1 MARPSSISRC
11 FWLGVF
17 AVALGAGAAGGDALK
32 NADGSWKYSNHL
44 LGETS
49 PYLLL
54 HAHNPVEWYPWGEEA
69 LARAKAEDKPI
80 FLSVG
85 YSTCYWCHVME
96 RLVFS
101 DSEIAAQM
109 NASFINIKVDR
120 EERPDIDRIYMLAT
134 QLTTRHGGW
143 PNSVFL
149 TPDQEP
155 FFAGT
160 YFPPEPLPGRPSFP
174 QVLDFTRQRWQ
185 DQREQ
190 VLQIAARLTAA
201 IRDLESGQQ
210 MAAVPPDSL
219 LVARVLAAVQV
230 RYDAINGGF
239 GGAPKFP
246 PSLRLEMLMATAER
260 FADPQVQRIVLHS
273 LEQMAA
279 GGIYDQVGG
288 GFHRYATD
296 AEWRVPHFEKMLYN
310 QAHLARLYLRAYELT
325 GDDRWRWVA
334 EDIFRFVAREMT
346 GPEGAFYSALDAE
359 TEAEEGK
366 YYLWT
371 AGDLESAL
379 GREAELFWRV
389 YELAPMPE
397 GEEGVLYVKA
407 PSAEAELRAQ
417 MEPLRQR
424 VLAARAER
432 LYPLLDDKIL
442 AAWNGMMIEAYAQG
456 FAVLGDP
463 AYRRAAERAAD
474 FSLQH
479 LRREDGGLWRVH
491 RLGISRQEAY
501 LDDYAFL
508 ARGLTALYRAT
519 GEARW
524 LQAAGELS
532 AEMVARFWDQ
542 EVGGFFFTEASNA
555 LIVRS
560 KFAQDSAMPSG
571 NAVAAHALLDLA
583 ELTGQA
589 HGSAG
594 FDGELSRTELAE
606 AYRSRAAQILSA
618 FSGAMWTQPSASV
631 HLAAAVE
638 RHLQTSLSAAALAD
652 AQVDS
657 LVSMRVELPAQQPV
671 AGEAF
676 AVAVHLSIRPGW
688 HINAN
693 PPSGDLLIPTSLTL
707 NADWPLDFAR
717 VRYPTGRAQ
726 AFPAL
731 EETLSVYE
739 DQVALWA
746 DLSLPKSAAGTAG
759 YVRFLVQY
767 QACDEIRCLPPAEL
781 SQSVLVAVAP

>member
-1 MARPSSISRC
+1 MAGLWSIARC
-11 FWLGVF
+11 VWLGVF
-17 AVALGAGAAGGDALK
+17 IAIAPLGPAAGDALK
-32 NADGSWKYSNHL
+32 DADGSNHL
-44 LGETS
+44 AGETS

-85 YSTCYWCHVME
+85 YSTCHWCHVME
-96 RLVFS
+96 RRVFS
-101 DSEIAAQM
+101 DPEIAAQM

-149 TPDQEP
+149 TPAQEP

-160 YFPPEPLPGRPSFP
+160 YFPPRALPGRPSFP
-174 QVLDFTRQRWQ
+174 QVLDFAHRRWQ

-190 VLQIAARLTAA
+190 VLQIAARLTVA
-201 IRDLESGQQ
+201 IRDLESGQET
-210 MAAVPPDSL
+210 AAAPPDSL
-219 LVARVLAAVQV
+219 LVAEVLAAVQA

-246 PSLRLEMLMATAER
+246 PSLRLELLMASPER

-279 GGIYDQVGG
+279 GGLYDQIGG
-288 GFHRYATD
+288 GFHRYSTD

-310 QAHLARLYLRAYELT
+310 QAHLARLYVRAYELT
-325 GDDRWRWVA
+325 GDARWRWVA

-346 GPEGAFYSALDAE
+346 GPDGAFYSALDAE

-371 AGDLESAL
+371 ARGLESEL
-379 GREAELFWRV
+379 GREADLFWDG
-389 YELAPMPE
+389 YGLAAMPAGE
-397 GEEGVLYVKA
+397 GGVLYAKT
-407 PSAEAELRAQ
+407 PLAEAELRER
-417 MEPLRQR
+417 MTPVRQR

-432 LYPLLDDKIL
+432 PYPLLDDKVL
-442 AAWNGMMIEAYAQG
+442 AAWNGMMIEAYARG
-456 FAVLGDP
+456 FAVLGEP
-463 AYRRAAERAAD
+463 LYRRTAERAAD
-474 FSLQH
+474 FALEN
-479 LRREDGGLWRVH
+479 LRRADGGLWRVH
-491 RLGISRQEAY
+491 RLGTSQQGAY

-519 GEARW
+519 GERRW
-524 LQAAGELS
+524 LQAARELS
-532 AEMVARFWDQ
+532 AEMVARFWD
-542 EVGGFFFTEASNA
+542 EAAGGFFFTEANNA

-560 KFAQDSAMPSG
+560 KFAQDSALPSG

-589 HGSAG
+589 P
-594 FDGELSRTELAE
+594 
-606 AYRSRAAQILSA
+606 YRNRAAHILAA
-618 FSGAMWTQPSASV
+618 FGEAMRAQPAASV
-631 HLAAAVE
+631 HLAVAAE
-638 RHLQTSLSAAALAD
+638 RHLQTALSAAELTDTPA
-652 AQVDS
+652 DS
-657 LVSMRVELPAQQPV
+657 LVAMRVELSVQRPV

-676 AVAVHLSIRPGW
+676 AATVHLDIRPGW

-693 PPSGDLLIPTSLTL
+693 PASDDLLIPTSLTL
-707 NADWPLDFAR
+707 NADWPLDVAR
-717 VRYPTGRAQ
+717 VRYPTGHSR

-731 EETLSVYE
+731 GETLAVYE
-739 DQVALWA
+739 EQVVLRA
-746 DLSLPKSAAGTAG
+746 DLSLPPVAAGTAG

-767 QACDEIRCLPPAEL
+767 QACDETRCLPPAEL
-781 SQSVLVAVAP
+781 SQRVLVAVAP

>member
-1 MARPSSISRC
+1 MARLWSISRC
-11 FWLGVF
+11 FWLGLF
-17 AVALGAGAAGGDALK
+17 AAALGAGVAVGNELK

-44 LGETS
+44 VGETS

-101 DSEIAAQM
+101 DPEIAAQM
-109 NASFINIKVDR
+109 NVSFINIKVDR

-134 QLTTRHGGW
+134 QLTTQHGGW

-160 YFPPEPLPGRPSFP
+160 YFPPKPLPGRPSFP
-174 QVLDFTRQRWQ
+174 QVLDFTHQRWQ
-185 DQREQ
+185 NKREQ
-190 VLQIAARLTAA
+190 VLQIAGRLTAA

-210 MAAVPPDSL
+210 MTAVPADSL
-219 LVARVLAAVQV
+219 LVARVLAAIQA

-246 PSLRLEMLMATAER
+246 PSLRLEMLTATAER

-273 LEQMAA
+273 LERMAA
-279 GGIYDQVGG
+279 GGIYDQIGG

-310 QAHLARLYLRAYELT
+310 QAHLSRLYLCAYELT

-371 AGDLESAL
+371 AEDIENVL
-379 GREAELFWRV
+379 GHEAELFWGA
-389 YELAPMPE
+389 YGLAPMPE
-397 GEEGVLYVKA
+397 GEGGVLYVKT
-407 PSAEAELRAQ
+407 PPAELRDRMA
-417 MEPLRQR
+417 PLRQR

-432 LYPLLDDKIL
+432 PYPLLDDKVL
-442 AAWNGMMIEAYAQG
+442 AAWNGMMIEAYARG

-463 AYRRAAERAAD
+463 EYRQAAERAAD
-474 FSLQH
+474 FALEH

-508 ARGLTALYRAT
+508 TRGLTALYRAT

-524 LQAAGELS
+524 LQAAHELS
-532 AEMVARFWDQ
+532 DEMVARFWDE

-560 KFAQDSAMPSG
+560 KFAQDSALPSG
-571 NAVAAHALLDLA
+571 NAVATHVLLDLA

-589 HGSAG
+589 HGSA
-594 FDGELSRTELAE
+594 ELAE
-606 AYRSRAAQILSA
+606 AYRSRVAQILSA
-618 FSGAMWTQPSASV
+618 FGGAMWAQPAASV
-631 HLAAAVE
+631 HLTAAVE
-638 RHLQTSLSAAALAD
+638 RHLQASLSAAALAN
-652 AQVDS
+652 AQADS

-676 AVAVHLSIRPGW
+676 AVAVHLDIRPGW

-707 NADWPLDFAR
+707 NADWPLAFAH
-717 VRYPTGRAQ
+717 VRYPTGRSQ

-731 EETLSVYE
+731 AETLAVYE

-746 DLSLPKSAAGTAG
+746 DLSLPPAAAGTSG
-759 YVRFLVQY
+759 YLRFLVQY
-767 QACDEIRCLPPAEL
+767 QACDEVRCLPPTEL
-781 SQSVLVAVAP
+781 SQSIRVVVAP

>member
-1 MARPSSISRC
+1 MTRLPSISQY

-17 AVALGAGAAGGDALK
+17 AAALGAGDAGGDALK

-44 LGETS
+44 EGETS

-101 DSEIAAQM
+101 DPEIAAQM
-109 NASFINIKVDR
+109 NDSFINIKVDR

-174 QVLDFTRQRWQ
+174 QVLDFARQRWQ

-219 LVARVLAAVQV
+219 LVARVLSAIQV

-246 PSLRLEMLMATAER
+246 PSLRLEMLMASAER

-273 LEQMAA
+273 LERMAA
-279 GGIYDQVGG
+279 GGIYDQIGG

-310 QAHLARLYLRAYELT
+310 QAHLSRLYLRAYELT

-334 EDIFRFVAREMT
+334 EDVFLFVAREMT

-371 AGDLESAL
+371 AEDLENAL
-379 GREAELFWRV
+379 GREAESFWSV
-389 YELAPMPE
+389 YGLAPMPE
-397 GEEGVLYVKA
+397 GEEGVLYVKT
-407 PSAEAELRAQ
+407 SLAEAELRAQ
-417 MEPLRQR
+417 MAPVRQR

-432 LYPLLDDKIL
+432 LYPLLDDKVL

-474 FSLQH
+474 FALQH

-524 LQAAGELS
+524 LQAARELS

-542 EVGGFFFTEASNA
+542 EVGGFFFTEVSNA

-560 KFAQDSAMPSG
+560 KFAQDSALPSG
-571 NAVAAHALLDLA
+571 NAVGTHALLDLA

-589 HGSAG
+589 H
-594 FDGELSRTELAE
+594 
-606 AYRSRAAQILSA
+606 YRSRAAQILSA
-618 FSGAMWTQPSASV
+618 FSGAMWAQPSASV
-631 HLAAAVE
+631 HLAAAAE
-638 RHLQTSLSAAALAD
+638 RHLQASLSAAASAD
-652 AQVDS
+652 TPADS

-676 AVAVHLSIRPGW
+676 AVAVHLDIRPGW

-693 PPSGDLLIPTSLTL
+693 PPSGDFLIPTSLTL

-717 VRYPTGRAQ
+717 VRYPTGRSQ

-731 EETLSVYE
+731 AETLSVYE

-746 DLSLPKSAAGTAG
+746 DLSLPPAAAGTAG

-767 QACDEIRCLPPAEL
+767 QACDEVRCLPPTEL

>member
-1 MARPSSISRC
+1 MARLLSIARC
-11 FWLGVF
+11 FWLVVF
-17 AVALGAGAAGGDALK
+17 AAGVAGGDALK

-44 LGETS
+44 VGETS

-96 RLVFS
+96 RLVFAEP
-101 DSEIAAQM
+101 EIAAQM

-134 QLTTRHGGW
+134 QLTTRRGGW

-190 VLQIAARLTAA
+190 VLQIAARLTSA

-219 LVARVLAAVQV
+219 LVARVLSAIQV

-246 PSLRLEMLMATAER
+246 PSLRLEMLMASAER

-273 LEQMAA
+273 LERMAA
-279 GGIYDQVGG
+279 GGIYDQIGG

-371 AGDLESAL
+371 AADLEKVL
-379 GREAELFWRV
+379 GRDAELFWSV
-389 YELAPMPE
+389 YGLAPMPE
-397 GEEGVLYVKA
+397 GEGGVLYAKT
-407 PSAEAELRAQ
+407 SLAEAELQDRIA
-417 MEPLRQR
+417 PVRQR

-432 LYPLLDDKIL
+432 LYPLRDDKVL
-442 AAWNGMMIEAYAQG
+442 AAWNGMMIEAYARG

-474 FSLQH
+474 FALEH

-508 ARGLTALYRAT
+508 VRGLTALYRAT
-519 GEARW
+519 GEVRW
-524 LQAAGELS
+524 LQAARELS

-583 ELTGQA
+583 ELTGRA
-589 HGSAG
+589 HDSA
-594 FDGELSRTELAE
+594 EASMLSSAETSAE

-618 FSGAMWTQPSASV
+618 FGGAMWAQPTASV
-631 HLAAAVE
+631 HLTAAVE
-638 RHLQTSLSAAALAD
+638 RHLQTSLSAAASEDSQA
-652 AQVDS
+652 DS
-657 LVSMRVELPAQQPV
+657 LVSMRVELPAQQLV
-671 AGEAF
+671 AEETF
-676 AVAVHLSIRPGW
+676 AVAVHLDIRPGW

-693 PPSGDLLIPTSLTL
+693 PPSGDFLIPTSLTL

-717 VRYPTGRAQ
+717 VRYPAGRSQ

-731 EETLSVYE
+731 AETLSVYE
-739 DQVALWA
+739 EQVALWA
-746 DLSLPKSAAGTAG
+746 DLSLPKSSAGTVG
-759 YVRFLVQY
+759 DVRFLVQY
-767 QACDEIRCLPPAEL
+767 QACDETRCLPPAEL
-781 SQSVLVAVAP
+781 SQSVQVAVAP

>member
-1 MARPSSISRC
+1 MARLLSIAQC

-17 AVALGAGAAGGDALK
+17 AVGVAGGDALK

-44 LGETS
+44 VGETS

-69 LARAKAEDKPI
+69 LTRAKSEDKPI

-96 RLVFS
+96 RLVFA
-101 DSEIAAQM
+101 DAEIAAQM

-190 VLQIAARLTAA
+190 VLQIASRLTSA

-219 LVARVLAAVQV
+219 LVARVLSAIQV

-273 LEQMAA
+273 LERMAA
-279 GGIYDQVGG
+279 GGIYDQIGG

-371 AGDLESAL
+371 AEDLENAL
-379 GREAELFWRV
+379 GREAELFWSV
-389 YELAPMPE
+389 YGLAPMPE
-397 GEEGVLYVKA
+397 GEGGVLYVKA
-407 PSAEAELRAQ
+407 SLVDADLRAQ
-417 MEPLRQR
+417 IAPVRQR
-424 VLAARAER
+424 VLAARTER
-432 LYPLLDDKIL
+432 LYPLLDDKVL
-442 AAWNGMMIEAYAQG
+442 AAWNGMMIEAYARG

-463 AYRRAAERAAD
+463 AYRRTAERAAD
-474 FSLQH
+474 FALEH

-524 LQAAGELS
+524 LQAARELS

-583 ELTGQA
+583 ELTGRA
-589 HGSAG
+589 HGSA
-594 FDGELSRTELAE
+594 EASTLSSAETPAE
-606 AYRSRAAQILSA
+606 AYRSRAEQILSA
-618 FSGAMWTQPSASV
+618 FGGAMWAQPTASV
-631 HLAAAVE
+631 HLTAAVE
-638 RHLQTSLSAAALAD
+638 RHLQTSLSAVASVD
-652 AQVDS
+652 AQEDS
-657 LVSMRVELPAQQPV
+657 LVSMRVELPAQPPV
-671 AGEAF
+671 AGETF
-676 AVAVHLSIRPGW
+676 AVAVHLDIRPGW

-693 PPSGDLLIPTSLTL
+693 PPSGDFLIPTSLTL

-717 VRYPTGRAQ
+717 VRYPTGRSQ

-731 EETLSVYE
+731 AETLSVYE
-739 DQVALWA
+739 DEVALWA
-746 DLSLPKSAAGTAG
+746 DLSLPKSSAGKVG
-759 YVRFLVQY
+759 DVRFLVQY
-767 QACDEIRCLPPAEL
+767 QACDETRCLPPAEL
-781 SQSVLVAVAP
+781 SQSVQVAVAP

>member
-1 MARPSSISRC
+1 MARLLSISRC
-11 FWLGVF
+11 LWLGFF
-17 AVALGAGAAGGDALK
+17 AAALGADAVGGDALK
-32 NADGSWKYSNHL
+32 NADGSWKYTNHL
-44 LGETS
+44 VEETS

-101 DSEIAAQM
+101 DPEIAAQM
-109 NASFINIKVDR
+109 NVSFINIKVDR

-190 VLQIAARLTAA
+190 VLQIAARLTTA

-219 LVARVLAAVQV
+219 LVARVLSAIQV

-273 LEQMAA
+273 LERMAA
-279 GGIYDQVGG
+279 GGIYDQIGG

-310 QAHLARLYLRAYELT
+310 QAHLSRLYLRAYELT

-334 EDIFRFVAREMT
+334 EDVFRFVAREMT
-346 GPEGAFYSALDAE
+346 GPEGAFFSALDAE

-371 AGDLESAL
+371 AEELENAL
-379 GREAELFWRV
+379 GGEAELFWSV
-389 YELAPMPE
+389 YGLAPMPE
-397 GEEGVLYVKA
+397 GEEGVLYVKT
-407 PSAEAELRAQ
+407 SLAEAELRAQ
-417 MEPLRQR
+417 MVPVRQR

-432 LYPLLDDKIL
+432 LYPLLDDKVL
-442 AAWNGMMIEAYAQG
+442 AAWNGMMIEAYARG

-474 FSLQH
+474 FALQN

-524 LQAAGELS
+524 LQAARELS

-589 HGSAG
+589 HGSATR
-594 FDGELSRTELAE
+594 LSSSKSELAE

-618 FSGAMWTQPSASV
+618 FGGAMWAQPTASV
-631 HLAAAVE
+631 HLTAAVE
-638 RHLQTSLSAAALAD
+638 RHLQASLSAAALAD
-652 AQVDS
+652 TPADS

-676 AVAVHLSIRPGW
+676 AVAVHLDIRPGW

-717 VRYPTGRAQ
+717 VRYPAGRSQ

-731 EETLSVYE
+731 AETLSVYE

-746 DLSLPKSAAGTAG
+746 DLSLPPAAAGTAG
-759 YVRFLVQY
+759 YLRFLVQY
-767 QACDEIRCLPPAEL
+767 QACDEVRCLPPAEL
-781 SQSVLVAVAP
+781 SQSVQVAVAP

>member
-1 MARPSSISRC
+1 MAGLSSIARC
-11 FWLGVF
+11 VWFGVF
-17 AVALGAGAAGGDALK
+17 VAGPASGDALK
-32 NADGSWKYSNHL
+32 TADGSWKYSNHL
-44 LGETS
+44 EGETS

-69 LARAKAEDKPI
+69 LARAQAEDKPI

-96 RLVFS
+96 RRVFS
-101 DSEIAAQM
+101 DPAIAAQM

-160 YFPPEPLPGRPSFP
+160 YFPPKPLPGRPSFP
-174 QVLDFTRQRWQ
+174 QVLDFAHRRWQ
-185 DQREQ
+185 DQRAQ

-201 IRDLESGQQ
+201 IRDLESGPET
-210 MAAVPPDSL
+210 AVAPPDSL
-219 LVARVLAAVQV
+219 LLAQVLAAVQT

-246 PSLRLEMLMATAER
+246 PSLRLDLLMATPDR
-260 FADPQVQRIVLHS
+260 FADPQIQRIVLHS
-273 LEQMAA
+273 LEQLAA
-279 GGIYDQVGG
+279 GGIYDQIGG

-325 GDDRWRWVA
+325 GDARWRWVA

-346 GPEGAFYSALDAE
+346 GPDGAFYSALDAE

-371 AGDLESAL
+371 ARDLDRVL
-379 GREAELFWRV
+379 GRDAASFWDV
-389 YELAPMPE
+389 YGLAAMPE
-397 GEEGVLYVKA
+397 GEGSVLYAK
-407 PSAEAELRAQ
+407 PPLNELGDR
-417 MEPLRQR
+417 LTLGRQR

-432 LYPLLDDKIL
+432 PYPLLDDKVL
-442 AAWNGMMIEAYAQG
+442 AAWNGMMIEAYARG
-456 FAVLGDP
+456 FAVLGDSL
-463 AYRRAAERAAD
+463 YRRAAERAAN
-474 FSLQH
+474 FALKN
-479 LRREDGGLWRVH
+479 LRRADGGLWRVH
-491 RLGISRQEAY
+491 RLGISRQAAY

-508 ARGLTALYRAT
+508 ARGLTALHRAT
-519 GEARW
+519 GEGRW
-524 LQAAGELS
+524 LQAARELS

-542 EVGGFFFTEASNA
+542 AAGGFFFTEADNA

-560 KFAQDSAMPSG
+560 KFAQDSALPSG

-589 HGSAG
+589 S
-594 FDGELSRTELAE
+594 
-606 AYRSRAAQILSA
+606 YRRRVAQILVA
-618 FSGAMWTQPSASV
+618 FGGAMRAQPTASV
-631 HLAAAVE
+631 HLAAAAE
-638 RHLQTSLSAAALAD
+638 RHLQTALPPAAWAD
-652 AQVDS
+652 TPADS
-657 LVSMRVELPAQQPV
+657 LVSMRVELSVQRPV
-671 AGEAF
+671 AGEEF
-676 AVAVHLSIRPGW
+676 AAAVHLAIRPGW

-693 PPSGDLLIPTSLTL
+693 PASGDLLIPTSLTL

-717 VRYPTGRAQ
+717 VRYPTGHSR

-731 EETLSVYE
+731 GETLAVYE
-739 DQVALWA
+739 EQVALGA
-746 DLSLPKSAAGTAG
+746 DLSLPPAAAGTAG

-767 QACDEIRCLPPAEL
+767 QACDETRCLPPAEL
-781 SQSVLVAVAP
+781 SQRVRVAVTP

>member
-1 MARPSSISRC
+1 MARLLSIARC
-11 FWLGVF
+11 FWLVVF
-17 AVALGAGAAGGDALK
+17 AAGVAGGDALK

-44 LGETS
+44 VGETS

-96 RLVFS
+96 RLVFA
-101 DSEIAAQM
+101 DPEIAAQM

-160 YFPPEPLPGRPSFP
+160 YFPPESLPGRPSFP
-174 QVLDFTRQRWQ
+174 QVLDFIRQRWQ

-190 VLQIAARLTAA
+190 VLQIAGRLTAA

-219 LVARVLAAVQV
+219 LVARVLSAIQV

-246 PSLRLEMLMATAER
+246 PSLRLEMLMATAGR

-273 LEQMAA
+273 LERMAA
-279 GGIYDQVGG
+279 GGIYDQIGG

-325 GDDRWRWVA
+325 GGDRWRWVA

-371 AGDLESAL
+371 AADLEKVL
-379 GREAELFWRV
+379 GREAELFWSV
-389 YELAPMPE
+389 YGLAPMPE
-397 GEEGVLYVKA
+397 GEGGVLYAKA
-407 PSAEAELRAQ
+407 SLVDADLRAQ
-417 MEPLRQR
+417 IAPVRQR
-424 VLAARAER
+424 VLAARTER
-432 LYPLLDDKIL
+432 LYPLLDDKVL
-442 AAWNGMMIEAYAQG
+442 AAWNGMMIEAYARG

-474 FSLQH
+474 FALEH

-519 GEARW
+519 GAVRW
-524 LQAAGELS
+524 LQAGRELS

-583 ELTGQA
+583 ELTGRA
-589 HGSAG
+589 HGSA
-594 FDGELSRTELAE
+594 EPAE

-618 FSGAMWTQPSASV
+618 FGGAMWAQPTASV
-631 HLAAAVE
+631 HLTAAVE
-638 RHLQTSLSAAALAD
+638 RHLQTSLSAVESEDSQA
-652 AQVDS
+652 DS
-657 LVSMRVELPAQQPV
+657 LVSMRVELPAQQLV
-671 AGEAF
+671 AEETF
-676 AVAVHLSIRPGW
+676 AVAVHLDIRPGW

-693 PPSGDLLIPTSLTL
+693 PPSGDFLIPTSLTL

-717 VRYPTGRAQ
+717 VRYPAGRSQ

-731 EETLSVYE
+731 AETLSVYE
-739 DQVALWA
+739 EQVALWA
-746 DLSLPKSAAGTAG
+746 DLSLPKSSAGTVG
-759 YVRFLVQY
+759 DVRFLVQY
-767 QACDEIRCLPPAEL
+767 QACDETRCLPPAEL
-781 SQSVLVAVAP
+781 SQSVQVAVAP

>member
-1 MARPSSISRC
+1 MARLSSISRR
-11 FWLGVF
+11 FWRVVF
-17 AVALGAGAAGGDALK
+17 AAAFGAGAAGGDALK
-32 NADGSWKYSNHL
+32 NADDSWKYRNHL
-44 LGETS
+44 VGETS

-54 HAHNPVEWYPWGEEA
+54 HAHNPVEWYPWGDEA

-85 YSTCYWCHVME
+85 YSTCHWCHVME

-101 DSEIAAQM
+101 DPEIAAQM

-134 QLTTRHGGW
+134 QLTTQHGGW

-174 QVLDFTRQRWQ
+174 QVLDFARQRWQ

-210 MAAVPPDSL
+210 TAAVPPDSL
-219 LVARVLAAVQV
+219 LVARVLAAVQT
-230 RYDAINGGF
+230 RYDAIHGGF

-279 GGIYDQVGG
+279 GGMYDQIGG

-310 QAHLARLYLRAYELT
+310 QAQLARLYLRAYELT
-325 GDDRWRWVA
+325 RDDRWRWVA
-334 EDIFRFVAREMT
+334 EDIFHFVAQEMT

-359 TEAEEGK
+359 TEGEEGK

-371 AGDLESAL
+371 AAELESAL
-379 GREAELFWRV
+379 GDEAEFFWSV
-389 YELAPMPE
+389 YGLAPMPAGE
-397 GEEGVLYVKA
+397 GGVLYAKTPV
-407 PSAEAELRAQ
+407 AEAERRDRLAAV
-417 MEPLRQR
+417 RQR

-432 LYPLLDDKIL
+432 LYPLLDDKVL
-442 AAWNGMMIEAYAQG
+442 AAWNGMMIEAYARG

-474 FSLQH
+474 FALQY

-491 RLGISRQEAY
+491 RLGISQQAAY

-524 LQAAGELS
+524 LQAARELS
-532 AEMVARFWDQ
+532 AEMVARFWDT
-542 EVGGFFFTEASNA
+542 ERGGFFFTEASNA

-560 KFAQDSAMPSG
+560 KFAQDSALPSG

-589 HGSAG
+589 H
-594 FDGELSRTELAE
+594 
-606 AYRSRAAQILSA
+606 YRRRAAQVLSA
-618 FSGAMWTQPSASV
+618 FGGAMWAQPAASV
-631 HLAAAVE
+631 HLTAAVE
-638 RHLQTSLSAAALAD
+638 RHLQASLSAVAPAD
-652 AQVDS
+652 IQADS

-676 AVAVHLSIRPGW
+676 AVAVYLDIRPGW

-693 PPSGDLLIPTSLTL
+693 PPSGDLLILTSLTL
-707 NADWPLDFAR
+707 NADWPLDLAR
-717 VRYPTGRAQ
+717 VRYPTGRSR

-731 EETLSVYE
+731 AETLSVYE
-739 DQVALWA
+739 NEVELSA
-746 DLSLPKSAAGTAG
+746 DLSLPPTAAGTAG
-759 YVRFLVQY
+759 YLRFLVQY
-767 QACDEIRCLPPAEL
+767 QACDDTRCLPPAEL

>member
-1 MARPSSISRC
+1 MARHSSISRC
-11 FWLGVF
+11 LWFGFFV
-17 AVALGAGAAGGDALK
+17 AALGAGVAGGDALK

-44 LGETS
+44 VGETS

-54 HAHNPVEWYPWGEEA
+54 HAHNPVDWYPWREEA

-101 DSEIAAQM
+101 EPDIAAQM

-160 YFPPEPLPGRPSFP
+160 YFPPKPLPGRPSFP

-185 DQREQ
+185 DKREQ
-190 VLQIAARLTAA
+190 VLQIAGRLTSA

-219 LVARVLAAVQV
+219 LVARVLAAIQV

-246 PSLRLEMLMATAER
+246 PSLRLEMLMATTER

-273 LEQMAA
+273 LERMAA
-279 GGIYDQVGG
+279 GGIYDQIGG

-346 GPEGAFYSALDAE
+346 GPGGAFYSALDAE

-371 AGDLESAL
+371 VEDLGNVL
-379 GREAELFWRV
+379 GREAELFWSV
-389 YELAPMPE
+389 YGLAPMPE
-397 GEEGVLYVKA
+397 GEGGVLYAKA
-407 PSAEAELRAQ
+407 SLAEAELQDRIA
-417 MEPLRQR
+417 PVRQR

-432 LYPLLDDKIL
+432 LYPLLDDKVL
-442 AAWNGMMIEAYAQG
+442 TAWNGMMIEAYAQG
-456 FAVLGDP
+456 FAVLGEP
-463 AYRRAAERAAD
+463 EYRRAAERAAD
-474 FSLQH
+474 FALKH

-491 RLGISRQEAY
+491 RLGISQQEAY

-519 GEARW
+519 GEERW
-524 LQAAGELS
+524 LQAAHELS

-542 EVGGFFFTEASNA
+542 EVGGFFFAEASNA

-589 HGSAG
+589 HGSA
-594 FDGELSRTELAE
+594 EASTLSSAETLAE

-618 FSGAMWTQPSASV
+618 FGGAMWAQPTASV
-631 HLAAAVE
+631 HLTAAVE
-638 RHLQTSLSAAALAD
+638 RHLQTSLSAVASAD
-652 AQVDS
+652 TPADS
-657 LVSMRVELPAQQPV
+657 LVSMRVELPAQPPV
-671 AGEAF
+671 AGETF
-676 AVAVHLSIRPGW
+676 AVAVQLSIRPGW

-693 PPSGDLLIPTSLTL
+693 PPSGDFLIPTSLTL
-707 NADWPLDFAR
+707 NADWPLESAR
-717 VRYPTGRAQ
+717 VRYPAGRSQ
-726 AFPAL
+726 VFPAL
-731 EETLSVYE
+731 AETLSVYE

-746 DLSLPKSAAGTAG
+746 DLSLSKSSAGTAG
-759 YVRFLVQY
+759 DVRFLVQY
-767 QACDEIRCLPPAEL
+767 QACDETRCLPPTEL
-781 SQSVLVAVAP
+781 SQSVRVAVAP

>member
-1 MARPSSISRC
+1 MAGLSSIARC
-11 FWLGVF
+11 VWFGVF
-17 AVALGAGAAGGDALK
+17 VAGPASGDALK
-32 NADGSWKYSNHL
+32 TADGSWKYSNHL
-44 LGETS
+44 VGETS

-54 HAHNPVEWYPWGEEA
+54 HAHNPVKWYPWGEEA
-69 LARAKAEDKPI
+69 LARAQAEDKPI

-96 RLVFS
+96 RRVFS
-101 DSEIAAQM
+101 DPAIAAQM

-160 YFPPEPLPGRPSFP
+160 YFPPKPLPGRPSFP
-174 QVLDFTRQRWQ
+174 QVLDFAHRRWQ
-185 DQREQ
+185 DQRAQ

-201 IRDLESGQQ
+201 IRDLESGPET
-210 MAAVPPDSL
+210 AAAPPDSL
-219 LVARVLAAVQV
+219 LLAQVLAAVQT

-246 PSLRLEMLMATAER
+246 PSLRLDLLMATPER
-260 FADPQVQRIVLHS
+260 FADPQIQRIVLHS
-273 LEQMAA
+273 LEQLAA
-279 GGIYDQVGG
+279 GGIYDQIGG

-325 GDDRWRWVA
+325 GDARWRWVA

-346 GPEGAFYSALDAE
+346 GPDGAFYSALDAE

-371 AGDLESAL
+371 ARDLDRVL
-379 GREAELFWRV
+379 GREAASFWNV
-389 YELAPMPE
+389 YGLAPMPE
-397 GEEGVLYVKA
+397 GEGGVLYAK
-407 PSAEAELRAQ
+407 PPLNELGER
-417 MEPLRQR
+417 LTLGRQR

-432 LYPLLDDKIL
+432 PYPLLDDKVL
-442 AAWNGMMIEAYAQG
+442 AAWNGMMIEAYARG

-463 AYRRAAERAAD
+463 RYRRAAERAAN
-474 FSLQH
+474 FALEN
-479 LRREDGGLWRVH
+479 LRRADGGLWRVH
-491 RLGISRQEAY
+491 RLGTSRQVAY

-508 ARGLTALYRAT
+508 AHGLTALHRAT
-519 GEARW
+519 GEGRW
-524 LQAAGELS
+524 LQAARELS

-542 EVGGFFFTEASNA
+542 AAGGFFFTEADNA

-560 KFAQDSAMPSG
+560 KFAQDSALPSG

-589 HGSAG
+589 S
-594 FDGELSRTELAE
+594 
-606 AYRSRAAQILSA
+606 YRRRVAQILAA
-618 FSGAMWTQPSASV
+618 FGGAMRAQPTASV
-631 HLAAAVE
+631 HLAVAAE
-638 RHLQTSLSAAALAD
+638 RHLQTALPAAAWAD
-652 AQVDS
+652 TPADS
-657 LVSMRVELPAQQPV
+657 LVSMRVELSVQRPV
-671 AGEAF
+671 AGEEF
-676 AVAVHLSIRPGW
+676 AAAVHLAIRPGW

-693 PPSGDLLIPTSLTL
+693 PASGDLLIPTSLTL

-717 VRYPTGRAQ
+717 VRYPTGHSR

-731 EETLSVYE
+731 GETLAVYE
-739 DQVALWA
+739 EQVALGA
-746 DLSLPKSAAGTAG
+746 DLSLPPAAAGTAG

-767 QACDEIRCLPPAEL
+767 QACDETRCLPPAEL
-781 SQSVLVAVAP
+781 SQRVRVAVTP

>member
-1 MARPSSISRC
+1 MARLLSIAQC

-17 AVALGAGAAGGDALK
+17 AVGVAGGDALK

-44 LGETS
+44 VGETS

-69 LARAKAEDKPI
+69 LARAKDEDKPI

-96 RLVFS
+96 RLVFAEP
-101 DSEIAAQM
+101 EIAAQM

-134 QLTTRHGGW
+134 QLTTRRGGW

-149 TPDQEP
+149 TSDQEP

-190 VLQIAARLTAA
+190 VLQIAARLTSA

-219 LVARVLAAVQV
+219 LVARVLSAIQV

-246 PSLRLEMLMATAER
+246 PSLRLEMLMATPER

-273 LEQMAA
+273 LERMAA
-279 GGIYDQVGG
+279 GGIYDQIGG

-334 EDIFRFVAREMT
+334 EDIFRFVGREMT

-371 AGDLESAL
+371 AADLEKVL
-379 GREAELFWRV
+379 GREAELFWSV
-389 YELAPMPE
+389 YGLAPMPE
-397 GEEGVLYVKA
+397 GEGGVLYTKTSLAETELQDRMA
-407 PSAEAELRAQ
+407 PV
-417 MEPLRQR
+417 RQR
-424 VLAARAER
+424 VLAARTER
-432 LYPLLDDKIL
+432 LYPLLDDKVL
-442 AAWNGMMIEAYAQG
+442 AAWNGMMIEAYARG

-463 AYRRAAERAAD
+463 AYRRTAERAAD
-474 FSLQH
+474 FALEH

-491 RLGISRQEAY
+491 RLGVSRQEAY

-508 ARGLTALYRAT
+508 AQGLTALYQAT

-524 LQAAGELS
+524 LQAARELS

-583 ELTGQA
+583 ELTGRA
-589 HGSAG
+589 HGSA
-594 FDGELSRTELAE
+594 EASTLSAAETPAE

-618 FSGAMWTQPSASV
+618 FGGAMWAQPTASV
-631 HLAAAVE
+631 HLTAAVE
-638 RHLQTSLSAAALAD
+638 RHLQTSLSAAALVD
-652 AQVDS
+652 APADS
-657 LVSMRVELPAQQPV
+657 LVSIRVELPAQPPV
-671 AGEAF
+671 AGETF
-676 AVAVHLSIRPGW
+676 AVAVHLDIRPGW
-688 HINAN
+688 HLNAN
-693 PPSGDLLIPTSLTL
+693 PPSGDFLIPTSLTL

-717 VRYPTGRAQ
+717 VRYPAGRSQ

-731 EETLSVYE
+731 AETLSVYE

-746 DLSLPKSAAGTAG
+746 DLSLPKSSAGTAG

-767 QACDEIRCLPPAEL
+767 QACDETRCLPPAEL
-781 SQSVLVAVAP
+781 SQSVQVAVAP

>member
-1 MARPSSISRC
+1 MAGLSSIARC
-11 FWLGVF
+11 VWFGVF
-17 AVALGAGAAGGDALK
+17 VAGPASGDALK
-32 NADGSWKYSNHL
+32 TADGSWKYSNHL
-44 LGETS
+44 VGETS

-69 LARAKAEDKPI
+69 LARAQAEDKPI

-96 RLVFS
+96 RRVFS
-101 DSEIAAQM
+101 DPAIAAQM

-160 YFPPEPLPGRPSFP
+160 YFPPKPLPGRPSFP
-174 QVLDFTRQRWQ
+174 QVLDFAHRRWQ
-185 DQREQ
+185 DQRAQ

-201 IRDLESGQQ
+201 IRDLESGPET
-210 MAAVPPDSL
+210 AVAPPDSL
-219 LVARVLAAVQV
+219 LLAQVLAAVQT

-246 PSLRLEMLMATAER
+246 PSLRLDLLMATPAR
-260 FADPQVQRIVLHS
+260 FADPQIQRIVLHS
-273 LEQMAA
+273 LEQLAA
-279 GGIYDQVGG
+279 GGIYDQIGG

-346 GPEGAFYSALDAE
+346 GLAGAFYSALDAE

-371 AGDLESAL
+371 ARDLDRVL
-379 GREAELFWRV
+379 GRDAASFWDV
-389 YELAPMPE
+389 YGLAAMPE
-397 GEEGVLYVKA
+397 GEGGVLYAKPPRV
-407 PSAEAELRAQ
+407 ELGER
-417 MEPLRQR
+417 LTLGRQR

-432 LYPLLDDKIL
+432 PYPLLDDKVL
-442 AAWNGMMIEAYAQG
+442 AAWNGMMIEAYARG

-463 AYRRAAERAAD
+463 RYRRAAERAAN
-474 FSLQH
+474 FALKN
-479 LRREDGGLWRVH
+479 LRRADGGLWRVH
-491 RLGISRQEAY
+491 RLGISRQAAY

-508 ARGLTALYRAT
+508 ACGLTALHRAT
-519 GEARW
+519 GEGRW
-524 LQAAGELS
+524 LQAARELS

-542 EVGGFFFTEASNA
+542 AAGGFFFTEADNA

-560 KFAQDSAMPSG
+560 KFAQDSALPSG

-589 HGSAG
+589 S
-594 FDGELSRTELAE
+594 
-606 AYRSRAAQILSA
+606 YRRRVAQILAA
-618 FSGAMWTQPSASV
+618 FGGAMRAQPTASV
-631 HLAAAVE
+631 HLAAAAE
-638 RHLQTSLSAAALAD
+638 RHLQTALPAAAWAD
-652 AQVDS
+652 TPADS
-657 LVSMRVELPAQQPV
+657 LVSMRVELSVQRPV
-671 AGEAF
+671 AGEEF
-676 AVAVHLSIRPGW
+676 AAAVHLAIRPGW

-693 PPSGDLLIPTSLTL
+693 PASGDLLIPTSLTL

-717 VRYPTGRAQ
+717 VRYPTGHSR

-731 EETLSVYE
+731 GETLAVYE
-739 DQVALWA
+739 EQVALGA
-746 DLSLPKSAAGTAG
+746 DLSLPPTAAGTAG

-767 QACDEIRCLPPAEL
+767 QACDETRCLPPAEL
-781 SQSVLVAVAP
+781 SQRVRVAVTP

>member
-1 MARPSSISRC
+1 MARLSSISRC

-17 AVALGAGAAGGDALK
+17 AAVLGAGVAEGDALK

-44 LGETS
+44 VGETS

-54 HAHNPVEWYPWGEEA
+54 HAHNPVDWYPWREEA

-101 DSEIAAQM
+101 EPEIAAQM

-160 YFPPEPLPGRPSFP
+160 YFPPKPLPGRPSFP

-185 DQREQ
+185 DKREQ
-190 VLQIAARLTAA
+190 VLQIAGRLTSA

-219 LVARVLAAVQV
+219 LVARVLAAIQV

-273 LEQMAA
+273 LERMAA
-279 GGIYDQVGG
+279 GGIYDQIGG

-371 AGDLESAL
+371 AEDLENVL
-379 GREAELFWRV
+379 GREAELFWSV
-389 YELAPMPE
+389 YGLAPMPE
-397 GEEGVLYVKA
+397 GEGGVLYVKTSFA
-407 PSAEAELRAQ
+407 DAELQDRIA
-417 MEPLRQR
+417 PVRQR

-432 LYPLLDDKIL
+432 LYPLLDDKVL
-442 AAWNGMMIEAYAQG
+442 TAWNGMMIEAYAQG
-456 FAVLGDP
+456 FAVLGEP
-463 AYRRAAERAAD
+463 EYRRAAEQAAD
-474 FSLQH
+474 FALKH

-491 RLGISRQEAY
+491 RLGISQQEAY

-519 GEARW
+519 GEERW
-524 LQAAGELS
+524 LQAARELS

-589 HGSAG
+589 H
-594 FDGELSRTELAE
+594 
-606 AYRSRAAQILSA
+606 YRSRAAQILSA
-618 FSGAMWTQPSASV
+618 FGGAMWAQPTASV
-631 HLAAAVE
+631 HLTAAVE
-638 RHLQTSLSAAALAD
+638 RHLQTSLSAAASAD
-652 AQVDS
+652 TPADS
-657 LVSMRVELPAQQPV
+657 LVSMRVELPAQRPV
-671 AGEAF
+671 AGRDF
-676 AVAVHLSIRPGW
+676 RCGSTSGYPPGLA
-688 HINAN
+688 HQ
-693 PPSGDLLIPTSLTL
+693 
-707 NADWPLDFAR
+707 R
-717 VRYPTGRAQ
+717 Q
-726 AFPAL
+726 PAL
-731 EETLSVYE
+731 GRFPHSHLADAQCGLAVGVRPRTLSHRP
-739 DQVALWA
+739 L
-746 DLSLPKSAAGTAG
+746 AG
-759 YVRFLVQY
+759 F
-767 QACDEIRCLPPAEL
+767 
-781 SQSVLVAVAP
+781 SQL

>member
-1 MARPSSISRC
+1 M
-11 FWLGVF
+11 
-17 AVALGAGAAGGDALK
+17 ALGAGVAGGDALK

-44 LGETS
+44 VGETS

-101 DSEIAAQM
+101 DPEIAAQM

-134 QLTTRHGGW
+134 QLTIRHGGW

-149 TPDQEP
+149 TPSQEP

-174 QVLDFTRQRWQ
+174 QVLDFMRQRWQ

-190 VLQIAARLTAA
+190 VLQIAARLTTA

-219 LVARVLAAVQV
+219 LVARVLAAIQG

-279 GGIYDQVGG
+279 GGIYDQIGG

-296 AEWRVPHFEKMLYN
+296 AEWQVPHFEKMLYN
-310 QAHLARLYLRAYELT
+310 QAHLSQLYLRAYELT

-371 AGDLESAL
+371 AGDLENVL
-379 GREAELFWRV
+379 GREAELFWGV
-389 YELAPMPE
+389 YGLAPMPE
-397 GEEGVLYVKA
+397 GEGSVLYVETSFA
-407 PSAEAELRAQ
+407 DAELRTQ
-417 MEPLRQR
+417 MAPVRQR

-432 LYPLLDDKIL
+432 PYPLLDDKVL
-442 AAWNGMMIEAYAQG
+442 TAWNGMMIEAYARG

-463 AYRRAAERAAD
+463 AYRRTAERAAD
-474 FSLQH
+474 FALKH
-479 LRREDGGLWRVH
+479 LRREEGGLWRVH
-491 RLGISRQEAY
+491 RLGVSQQAAY
-501 LDDYAFL
+501 LNDYAFL

-519 GEARW
+519 DEARW
-524 LQAAGELS
+524 LQAARELS
-532 AEMVARFWDQ
+532 AEMVARFWDE

-560 KFAQDSAMPSG
+560 KFAQDSALPSG

-589 HGSAG
+589 HY
-594 FDGELSRTELAE
+594 L
-606 AYRSRAAQILSA
+606 SRAAQILSA
-618 FSGAMWTQPSASV
+618 FGGAMWAQPSASV

-638 RHLQTSLSAAALAD
+638 RHLQTSLSATALEN
-652 AQVDS
+652 AQADS

-676 AVAVHLSIRPGW
+676 AVAVHLDIRPGW

-693 PPSGDLLIPTSLTL
+693 PASGDLLIPTSLTL

-717 VRYPTGRAQ
+717 VRYPTGRSQ

-731 EETLSVYE
+731 AETLSVYE

-746 DLSLPKSAAGTAG
+746 DLSLPKSAAGTVG
-759 YVRFLVQY
+759 DVRFLVQY
-767 QACDEIRCLPPAEL
+767 QACDETRCLPPTEL
-781 SQSVLVAVAP
+781 SWSVRVIVAP

>member
-1 MARPSSISRC
+1 MARLSSIAPC
-11 FWLGVF
+11 ACLLI
-17 AVALGAGAAGGDALK
+17 ATLAGGDALK

-44 LGETS
+44 VGETS

-69 LARAKAEDKPI
+69 LARAEAEDKPI

-85 YSTCYWCHVME
+85 YSTCHWCHVME
-96 RLVFS
+96 RRVFS
-101 DSEIAAQM
+101 DPAIAAQM

-149 TPDQEP
+149 TPSQEP

-160 YFPPEPLPGRPSFP
+160 YFPPSPLPGRPSFP
-174 QVLDFTRQRWQ
+174 QVLDFTRRRWH
-185 DQREQ
+185 DQRAQ
-190 VLQIAARLTAA
+190 VLQIAGRLTAA
-201 IRDLESGQQ
+201 IRDLESGPETT
-210 MAAVPPDSL
+210 AAPPDSL
-219 LVARVLAAVQV
+219 LVAQVLAAIQA

-246 PSLRLEMLMATAER
+246 PSLRLEMLMAKAER
-260 FADPQVQRIVLHS
+260 FADPSVQRIVLHS
-273 LEQMAA
+273 LERMAA
-279 GGIYDQVGG
+279 GGIYDQIGG

-310 QAHLARLYLRAYELT
+310 QAHLSRLYVRAYELT
-325 GDDRWRWVA
+325 GDERWRWVA

-371 AGDLESAL
+371 ARDLERTL
-379 GREAELFWRV
+379 GGDAELFWDG
-389 YELAPMPE
+389 YGLASMPE
-397 GEEGVLYVKA
+397 GEGGVLYAKTPLPEGA
-407 PSAEAELRAQ
+407 LRDRLT
-417 MEPLRQR
+417 PVRQR

-432 LYPLLDDKIL
+432 PYPLLDDKVI
-442 AAWNGMMIEAYAQG
+442 AAWNGMMIEAYARG
-456 FAVLGDP
+456 FAVLGDSL
-463 AYRRAAERAAD
+463 YRRAAERAAD
-474 FSLQH
+474 FALKH
-479 LRREDGGLWRVH
+479 LRRADGGLWRVH
-491 RLGISRQEAY
+491 RLGISQQVAY

-508 ARGLTALYRAT
+508 VRGLTALYRAT
-519 GEARW
+519 GEGRW
-524 LQAAGELS
+524 LQAARELS
-532 AEMVARFWDQ
+532 AEMVSRFWD
-542 EVGGFFFTEASNA
+542 EATGGFFFTEASNA

-560 KFAQDSAMPSG
+560 KFAQDSALPSG

-589 HGSAG
+589 H
-594 FDGELSRTELAE
+594 
-606 AYRSRAAQILSA
+606 YRSRAAHILAA
-618 FSGAMWTQPSASV
+618 FGGAMRARPSASV
-631 HLAAAVE
+631 HLAAAAE
-638 RHLQTSLSAAALAD
+638 RHLQTVLSAAASAD
-652 AQVDS
+652 TPADS
-657 LVSMRVELPAQQPV
+657 LVSMRVELSVQRPV

-676 AVAVHLSIRPGW
+676 AATVQLNIRPGW

-693 PPSGDLLIPTSLTL
+693 PASGDLLIPTSLTL

-717 VRYPTGRAQ
+717 VRYPTGRAR

-731 EETLSVYE
+731 GETLAVYE

-746 DLSLPKSAAGTAG
+746 DLSLPPAAAGTAG
-759 YVRFLVQY
+759 YLRFLVQY
-767 QACDEIRCLPPAEL
+767 QACDETRCLPPTEL
-781 SQSVLVAVAP
+781 SQRVRVVVAP

>member
-1 MARPSSISRC
+1 MARPSPISRC
-11 FWLGVF
+11 FWLGLF
-17 AVALGAGAAGGDALK
+17 AAALGAATASGDALK
-32 NADGSWKYSNHL
+32 NADGSWKYRNHL
-44 LGETS
+44 VGETS

-69 LARAKAEDKPI
+69 LTHAKAEDKPI

-96 RLVFS
+96 RLVFA
-101 DSEIAAQM
+101 DPEIAAQM

-134 QLTTRHGGW
+134 QLMTQHGGW

-160 YFPPEPLPGRPSFP
+160 YFPPKPLPGRPSFP
-174 QVLDFTRQRWQ
+174 QVLDFARQRWQ
-185 DQREQ
+185 HKREQ
-190 VLQIAARLTAA
+190 VLQIASRLTAA

-219 LVARVLAAVQV
+219 LVARVLAAVQT

-246 PSLRLEMLMATAER
+246 PSLRLELLMATAER

-273 LEQMAA
+273 LERMAA
-279 GGIYDQVGG
+279 GGIYDQIGG

-310 QAHLARLYLRAYELT
+310 QAHLARLYLRAYERT

-346 GPEGAFYSALDAE
+346 GPEGPFYSALDAE

-371 AGDLESAL
+371 VAELENAL
-379 GREAELFWRV
+379 GDEAELFWNV
-389 YELAPMPE
+389 YGLAAMPE
-397 GEEGVLYVKA
+397 GEGGVLYVETPFA
-407 PSAEAELRAQ
+407 DTELRDRLA
-417 MEPLRQR
+417 PVRQR
-424 VLAARAER
+424 ILAARAER
-432 LYPLLDDKIL
+432 LYPLLDDKVL
-442 AAWNGMMIEAYAQG
+442 AAWNGMMIEAYARG

-463 AYRRAAERAAD
+463 AYRRAAERAAS
-474 FSLQH
+474 FALQH

-491 RLGISRQEAY
+491 RLGTSRQEAY

-519 GEARW
+519 GETRW
-524 LQAAGELS
+524 LQAARELS
-532 AEMVARFWDQ
+532 AEMVARFWDA
-542 EVGGFFFTEASNA
+542 EVGGFFFTETSNA

-560 KFAQDSAMPSG
+560 KFAQDSALPSG

-583 ELTGQA
+583 ELTSQA
-589 HGSAG
+589 H
-594 FDGELSRTELAE
+594 
-606 AYRSRAAQILSA
+606 YRRRAAQVLSA
-618 FSGAMWTQPSASV
+618 FGGAMSAQPAASV

-638 RHLQTSLSAAALAD
+638 RHLQASLSAAAAAD
-652 AQVDS
+652 ARADS
-657 LVSMRVELPAQQPV
+657 LISMRVELPAQQPV

-707 NADWPLDFAR
+707 NADWPLDLAR
-717 VRYPTGRAQ
+717 VRYPGGHSQ

-731 EETLSVYE
+731 AETLSVYE
-739 DQVALWA
+739 DEVALWA
-746 DLSLPKSAAGTAG
+746 DLSLPPAAAGTAG
-759 YVRFLVQY
+759 YLRFLVQY
-767 QACDEIRCLPPAEL
+767 QACDEVRCLPPTEL
-781 SQSVLVAVAP
+781 SHSVPLTVAP

>member
-1 MARPSSISRC
+1 M
-11 FWLGVF
+11 GV
-17 AVALGAGAAGGDALK
+17 AGGDALK

-44 LGETS
+44 VGETS

-96 RLVFS
+96 RLVFA
-101 DSEIAAQM
+101 DPEIAAQM

-190 VLQIAARLTAA
+190 VLQIAGRLTSA
-201 IRDLESGQQ
+201 IRDLESGRHT
-210 MAAVPPDSL
+210 AAVPPDSL
-219 LVARVLAAVQV
+219 LVARVLSAIQV

-246 PSLRLEMLMATAER
+246 PSLRLEMLMATAGR

-273 LEQMAA
+273 LERMAA
-279 GGIYDQVGG
+279 GGIYDQIGG

-310 QAHLARLYLRAYELT
+310 QAHLARLYLCAYELT

-371 AGDLESAL
+371 AEDLENAL
-379 GREAELFWRV
+379 GREAELFWSV
-389 YELAPMPE
+389 YGLAPMPE
-397 GEEGVLYVKA
+397 GEGGVLYAKTSLV
-407 PSAEAELRAQ
+407 EADIRAQ
-417 MEPLRQR
+417 IAPVRQR

-432 LYPLLDDKIL
+432 LYPLLDDKVL
-442 AAWNGMMIEAYAQG
+442 AAWNGMMIEAYARG

-463 AYRRAAERAAD
+463 AYRRVAERAAG
-474 FSLQH
+474 FALEH

-508 ARGLTALYRAT
+508 VRGLTALYRAT

-524 LQAAGELS
+524 LQAARELS

-583 ELTGQA
+583 ELTARA
-589 HGSAG
+589 HGSA
-594 FDGELSRTELAE
+594 EASMLSSAETSAE
-606 AYRSRAAQILSA
+606 AYRSQAAQILSA
-618 FSGAMWTQPSASV
+618 FGGAMWAQPTASV
-631 HLAAAVE
+631 HLTAAVE
-638 RHLQTSLSAAALAD
+638 RHLQTSLSAAASEDSQA
-652 AQVDS
+652 DS
-657 LVSMRVELPAQQPV
+657 LVSMRVELPAQQLV
-671 AGEAF
+671 AEETF
-676 AVAVHLSIRPGW
+676 AVAVHLDIRPGW

-693 PPSGDLLIPTSLTL
+693 PPSGDFLIPTSLTL

-717 VRYPTGRAQ
+717 VRYPAGRSQ

-731 EETLSVYE
+731 AETLSVYE
-739 DQVALWA
+739 EQVALWA
-746 DLSLPKSAAGTAG
+746 DLSLPKSSAGTVG
-759 YVRFLVQY
+759 DVRFLVQY
-767 QACDEIRCLPPAEL
+767 QACDETRCLPPAEL
-781 SQSVLVAVAP
+781 SQSVQVAVAP

>member
-1 MARPSSISRC
+1 MAGLSSIARC
-11 FWLGVF
+11 VWFGVF
-17 AVALGAGAAGGDALK
+17 VAGPASGDALK
-32 NADGSWKYSNHL
+32 TADGSWKYSNHL
-44 LGETS
+44 VGETS

-69 LARAKAEDKPI
+69 LARAQAEDKPI

-96 RLVFS
+96 RRVFS
-101 DSEIAAQM
+101 DPAIAAQM

-160 YFPPEPLPGRPSFP
+160 YFPPKPLPGRPSFP
-174 QVLDFTRQRWQ
+174 QVLDFAHRHWQ
-185 DQREQ
+185 DQRAQ

-201 IRDLESGQQ
+201 IRDLESGPET
-210 MAAVPPDSL
+210 AVAPPDSL
-219 LVARVLAAVQV
+219 LLAQVLAAVQT

-246 PSLRLEMLMATAER
+246 PSLRLDLLMATPER
-260 FADPQVQRIVLHS
+260 FADPQIQRIVLHS
-273 LEQMAA
+273 LEQLAA
-279 GGIYDQVGG
+279 GGIYDQIGG

-346 GPEGAFYSALDAE
+346 GPDGAFYSALDAE

-371 AGDLESAL
+371 ARDLDRVL
-379 GREAELFWRV
+379 GRDAASFWDV
-389 YELAPMPE
+389 YGLAPMPE
-397 GEEGVLYVKA
+397 GEGSVLYAKPPRV
-407 PSAEAELRAQ
+407 ELGDRLTP
-417 MEPLRQR
+417 MRQR

-432 LYPLLDDKIL
+432 PYPLLDDKVL
-442 AAWNGMMIEAYAQG
+442 AAWNGMMIEAYARG

-463 AYRRAAERAAD
+463 RYRRAAERAAN
-474 FSLQH
+474 FALKN
-479 LRREDGGLWRVH
+479 LRRADGGLWRVH
-491 RLGISRQEAY
+491 RLGISRQAAY

-508 ARGLTALYRAT
+508 ARGLTALHRAT
-519 GEARW
+519 GEGRW
-524 LQAAGELS
+524 LQAARELS

-542 EVGGFFFTEASNA
+542 AAGGFFFTEADNA

-560 KFAQDSAMPSG
+560 KFAQDSALPSG

-589 HGSAG
+589 S
-594 FDGELSRTELAE
+594 
-606 AYRSRAAQILSA
+606 YRRRVAQILAA
-618 FSGAMWTQPSASV
+618 FGGAMRAQPAASV
-631 HLAAAVE
+631 HLAAAAE
-638 RHLQTSLSAAALAD
+638 RHLQTALPAAAWAD
-652 AQVDS
+652 TPADS
-657 LVSMRVELPAQQPV
+657 LVSMRVELSVQRPV
-671 AGEAF
+671 AGEEF
-676 AVAVHLSIRPGW
+676 AVAVHLAIRPGW

-693 PPSGDLLIPTSLTL
+693 PASGDLLIPTSLTL

-717 VRYPTGRAQ
+717 VRYPTGHSR

-731 EETLSVYE
+731 GETLAVYE
-739 DQVALWA
+739 EQVALGA
-746 DLSLPKSAAGTAG
+746 DLSLPPAAAGTAG

-767 QACDEIRCLPPAEL
+767 QACDETRCLPPAEL
-781 SQSVLVAVAP
+781 SQRVRVVVTP

>member
-1 MARPSSISRC
+1 MAGLSSIARC
-11 FWLGVF
+11 VWFGVF
-17 AVALGAGAAGGDALK
+17 VAGPASGDALK
-32 NADGSWKYSNHL
+32 TADGSWKYSNHL
-44 LGETS
+44 VGETS

-54 HAHNPVEWYPWGEEA
+54 HTHNPVEWYPWGEEA
-69 LARAKAEDKPI
+69 LARAQAEDKPI

-96 RLVFS
+96 RRVFS
-101 DSEIAAQM
+101 DPAIAAQM

-160 YFPPEPLPGRPSFP
+160 YFPPKPLPGRPSFP
-174 QVLDFTRQRWQ
+174 QVLDFAHRRWQ
-185 DQREQ
+185 DQRAQ

-201 IRDLESGQQ
+201 IRDLESGPET
-210 MAAVPPDSL
+210 AVAPPDSL
-219 LVARVLAAVQV
+219 LLAQVLAAVQT

-246 PSLRLEMLMATAER
+246 PSLRLDLLMATPAR
-260 FADPQVQRIVLHS
+260 FADPQIQRIVLHS
-273 LEQMAA
+273 LEQLAA
-279 GGIYDQVGG
+279 GGIYDQIGG

-325 GDDRWRWVA
+325 GDDRWQWVA

-346 GPEGAFYSALDAE
+346 GPAGAFYSALDAE

-371 AGDLESAL
+371 ARDLDRVL
-379 GREAELFWRV
+379 GRDAASFWDV
-389 YELAPMPE
+389 YGLAAMPE
-397 GEEGVLYVKA
+397 GEGGVLYAK
-407 PSAEAELRAQ
+407 PPRAELGDR
-417 MEPLRQR
+417 LTLGRQR

-432 LYPLLDDKIL
+432 PYPLLDDKVL
-442 AAWNGMMIEAYAQG
+442 AAWNGMMIEAYARG

-463 AYRRAAERAAD
+463 RYRRAAERAAN
-474 FSLQH
+474 FALEN
-479 LRREDGGLWRVH
+479 LRRADGGLWRVH
-491 RLGISRQEAY
+491 RLGTSRQAAY

-508 ARGLTALYRAT
+508 ARGLTALHRAT
-519 GEARW
+519 GEGRW
-524 LQAAGELS
+524 LQAARELS

-542 EVGGFFFTEASNA
+542 AAGGFFFTEADNA

-560 KFAQDSAMPSG
+560 KFAQDSALPSG

-589 HGSAG
+589 SYRRRVAQ
-594 FDGELSRTELAE
+594 LLA
-606 AYRSRAAQILSA
+606 A
-618 FSGAMWTQPSASV
+618 FGGAMRAQPTASV
-631 HLAAAVE
+631 HLAAAAE
-638 RHLQTSLSAAALAD
+638 RHLQAALPAAAWAD
-652 AQVDS
+652 TPADS
-657 LVSMRVELPAQQPV
+657 LVSMRVELSVQRPV
-671 AGEAF
+671 AGEKF
-676 AVAVHLSIRPGW
+676 AAAVHLDIRPGW

-693 PPSGDLLIPTSLTL
+693 PASGDLLIPTSLTL

-717 VRYPTGRAQ
+717 VRYPTGHSR

-731 EETLSVYE
+731 GETLAVYE
-739 DQVALWA
+739 EQVALGA
-746 DLSLPKSAAGTAG
+746 DLSLPPAAAGTAG

-767 QACDEIRCLPPAEL
+767 QACDETRCLPPAEL
-781 SQSVLVAVAP
+781 SQRVRVAVTP